1 MKNLYILIKVT
12 RRIANRSILFFLTF
26 RLEMEN
32 IGIWNLIRYRSI
44 NRIQITAAIGRKI
57 MMNGATCL

>member
-1 MKNLYILIKVT
+1 M
-12 RRIANRSILFFLTF
+12 NRSILFFLTF

-32 IGIWNLIRYRSI
+32 IGISNLIYNLI
-44 NRIQITAAIGRKI
+44 IDQYRIQITAAIGRKI